1 MKQIYS
7 SNGDIDKIVKAAR
20 EYAKQLNH
28 EYFQVEHLLH
38 SLMHERN
45 FNALLEELGIQ
56 TETLIDEIE
65 AYLEAVPFLAN
76 EELQDDPKKT
86 ASLERVFNRAFTQVI
101 FSGRQQISLI
111 DLYLSITNETHSH
124 AAYFLNKYG
133 VEKETVVK
141 AWTKN
146 RKAGKNTK
154 NYAEKTL
161 EQYCTNLMT
170 LAGEGKMDPVI
181 GRSEEI
187 AEMEQILA
195 RKSKCNV
202 LLVGD
207 AGVGKTAIV
216 DGLVLD
222 IIEERIP
229 EFLNG
234 WVVYSLNIGSLLAG
248 TKYRGEFEERLQE
261 ILAAAQEMKKVILFI
276 DEAHQMR
283 GAGGGNNSAVD
294 LANMIKPALARGDIK
309 VIAATTW
316 EEYTQHFEK
325 DRALMRRFNRLTVD
339 EPTPEVAKQI
349 LEGIRD
355 AYESFHE
362 VEITDDAIQSAV
374 DLSVRFQN
382 DKKLPDKAIDLI
394 DSACALKRSTDAE
407 DRTINEFSIQREIS
421 RITGV
426 PIAAMQEQEDSFD
439 ITTVETDIKTR
450 VYGQDDAVTQILDRV
465 WVNRAGLKS
474 SNRPVGSF
482 LLLGPTGTGK
492 TELAKSL
499 AERLSMKFLRF
510 DMSEYG
516 ERHAVSRLIGAPPG
530 YVGYEDANLAG
541 GMLISEVS
549 KNPHAVILFDEVE
562 KAHPEVTQILLQ
574 IMDDGFVTGSNGK
587 KADCR
592 QAIILL
598 TSNLGAADNER
609 NNIGFGSLVR
619 TGEDDKAVKEFFR
632 PEFRNRLD
640 AVIKFNKLNKETI
653 KKVAEK
659 FVNEVSLQLQD
670 KNMLLELDEAAW
682 EYLVEHGYDAAM
694 GARPMARLIHEEI
707 KVPLARKILFDKITS
722 RATIR
727 VSATGDK
734 LELSVDQEQEVLHQA
749 ISGFDGLALSIS

>member
-20 EYAKQLNH
+20 EYARELNH
-28 EYFQVEHLLH
+28 EYFMVEHLLL
-38 SLMHERN
+38 SLMHEKN
-45 FNALLEELGIQ
+45 FNALLEELSIQ
-56 TETLIDEIE
+56 VEPLIDELE
-65 AYLEAVPFLAN
+65 AYLEAVPYYAN
-76 EELQDDPKKT
+76 EDQQDDPKKT

-124 AAYFLNKYG
+124 AAYFLSKYG

-141 AWTKN
+141 AWAKQ
-146 RKAGKNTK
+146 RKPKSNK
-154 NYAEKTL
+154 NYAEKVL
-161 EQYCTNLMT
+161 ENYCTNMMT
-170 LAGEGKMDPVI
+170 LAGEGKIDPVI
-181 GRSEEI
+181 GRQSEL

-207 AGVGKTAIV
+207 AGVGKTAV
-216 DGLVLD
+216 VEGLVLD
-222 IIEERIP
+222 IIEGKIP

-234 WVVYSLNIGSLLAG
+234 WVVYSLNVGQLLAG

-261 ILAAAQEMKKVILFI
+261 ILAAATEMKKVILFI

-283 GAGGGNNSAVD
+283 GAGSGNSSAVD
-294 LANMIKPALARGDIK
+294 LANMLKPALARGEIK

-316 EEYTQHFEK
+316 EEYTQNFEK

-339 EPTPEVAKQI
+339 EPSPAVTLQI

-355 AYESFHE
+355 AYESFHD
-362 VEITDDAIQSAV
+362 VEISDAAIKAAV

-394 DSACALKRSTDAE
+394 DSAAALKRSTDAQ
-407 DRTINEFSIQREIS
+407 DRTISEFSIQREIS
-421 RITGV
+421 RITGI
-426 PIAAMQEQEDSFD
+426 PISQMQEQEQSFD
-439 ITTVETDIKTR
+439 ITTVESDIKLR
-450 VYGQDDAVTQILDRV
+450 VYGQDTAIQQILDRV

-474 SNRPVGSF
+474 NNRPVGSF

-499 AERLSMKFLRF
+499 SERLSMKFIRF

-516 ERHAVSRLIGAPPG
+516 EKHSISRLIGAPPG

-541 GMLISEVS
+541 GLLISEVA
-549 KNPHAVILFDEVE
+549 KNPHAIILFDEVE
-562 KAHPEVTQILLQ
+562 KAHPEVVQILLQ
-574 IMDDGFVTGSNGK
+574 IMDEGFVTGSNGK
-587 KADCR
+587 RADCR
-592 QAIILL
+592 QAIVLL

-609 NNIGFGSLVR
+609 NNIGFGSLNK
-619 TGEDDKAVKEFFR
+619 TGEDDRAVKEFFR

-640 AVIKFNKLNKETI
+640 AVIKFAPLGKETI
-653 KKVAEK
+653 RKVAEK
-659 FVNEVSLQLQD
+659 FVKEVQVQ
-670 KNMLLELDEAAW
+670 LDEKSIELEMLDSAW
-682 EYLVEHGYDAAM
+682 EYLINNGYDAAM
-694 GARPMARLIHEEI
+694 GARPMSRLIHEKI
-707 KVPLARKILFDKITS
+707 KVPLARKILFDKIAGHVKIT
-722 RATIR
+722 
-727 VSATGDK
+727 VSAVGEEV
-734 LELSVDQEQEVLHQA
+734 ELSVADQTRDTRLFDFQEEVCSPA
-749 ISGFDGLALSIS
+749 

>member
-1 MKQIYS
+1 MKDIYS

-20 EYAKQLNH
+20 EYARELNH
-28 EYFQVEHLLH
+28 EYFMIEHLLL
-38 SLMHERN
+38 SLLHEKN
-45 FNALLEELGIQ
+45 FNFLLDSLGIQ
-56 TETLIDEIE
+56 VDLLIEE
-65 AYLEAVPFLAN
+65 VESYLENIAYYLK
-76 EELQDDPKKT
+76 EDSEQEDPKKT

-101 FSGRQQISLI
+101 FSGRQQISII

-124 AAYFLNKYG
+124 ASYFLQKYG
-133 VEKETVVK
+133 IEKETVVK
-141 AWTKN
+141 AWTKQ
-146 RKAGKNTK
+146 RKGPKTNK
-154 NYAEKTL
+154 NYAEKIL
-161 EQYCTNLMT
+161 EQYCTNMMT
-170 LAGEGKMDPVI
+170 LAGEGKMDPII
-181 GRSEEI
+181 GRSSEI

-207 AGVGKTAIV
+207 AGVGKTAV
-216 DGLVLD
+216 VEGLVLD

-261 ILAAAQEMKKVILFI
+261 ILAAAQEMKNIILFI

-283 GAGGGNNSAVD
+283 GAGSGNSSAVD
-294 LANMIKPALARGDIK
+294 LANMLKPALARGDIK

-339 EPTPEVAKQI
+339 EPTIAVTKQI

-355 AYESFHE
+355 AYEGFHN
-362 VEITDDAIQSAV
+362 VEITDDAINAAV
-374 DLSVRFQN
+374 ELSVRFQN

-394 DSACALKRSTDAE
+394 DSAAALKRSTDSE
-407 DRTINEFSIQREIS
+407 DRTVNETSIQREIS
-421 RITGV
+421 RITGI
-426 PIAAMQEQEDSFD
+426 PIAQMQEQEQSFD
-439 ITTVETDIKTR
+439 ITTVESDIKLR
-450 VYGQDDAVTQILDRV
+450 VYGQDTAVEQILDRV

-474 SNRPVGSF
+474 NNRPVGSF

-499 AERLSMKFLRF
+499 SERLSMKFIRF

-516 ERHAVSRLIGAPPG
+516 ERHSISRLIGAPPG
-530 YVGYEDANLAG
+530 YVGYEDSNLAG
-541 GMLISEVS
+541 GLLINEVF
-549 KNPHAVILFDEVE
+549 KNPHSVVLFDEVE
-562 KAHPEVTQILLQ
+562 KAHPDVVQVLLQ

-592 QAIILL
+592 QAIVLL
-598 TSNLGAADNER
+598 TSNLGAADSER
-609 NNIGFGSLVR
+609 NNIGFGSMIK

-640 AVIKFNKLNKETI
+640 AVIKFNKLGKETI
-653 KKVAEK
+653 RMVAEK
-659 FVNEVSLQLQD
+659 FIKEMDSQLQD
-670 KNMLLELDEAAW
+670 KSLILELDDTAW
-682 EYLVEHGYDAAM
+682 DYLVTNGYDSAM
-694 GARPMARLIHEEI
+694 GARPMARLIHEKI
-707 KVPLARKILFDKITS
+707 KVPLARKILFDKIAGH
-722 RATIR
+722 ATIT
-727 VSATGDK
+727 VSAVGEE
-734 LELSVDQEQEVLHQA
+734 LELIVDKSARNTESVETAEEVCV
-749 ISGFDGLALSIS
+749 